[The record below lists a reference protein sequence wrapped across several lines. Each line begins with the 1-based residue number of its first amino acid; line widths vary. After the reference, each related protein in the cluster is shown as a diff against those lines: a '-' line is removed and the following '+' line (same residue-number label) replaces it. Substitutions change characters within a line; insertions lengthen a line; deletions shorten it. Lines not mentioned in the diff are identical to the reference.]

1 MKTKTVDFSR
11 YSSLKIGPVAEVA
24 LIDSKGFDPTGFF
37 VIGGANNLLIGP
49 EHPPLAMLDKNYDF
63 CELEAECIRAGGA
76 FNTGRLASF
85 CRKHDLKGLE
95 FAGGLPGTVGGLVA
109 MNAGMKRWETFGRL
123 LWVDFGAGRV
133 AAESIEHGYRTAKLP
148 GVVYEA
154 GFKREGGFDAGL
166 EAEFKAMRA
175 NQPHDPSA
183 GSCFK
188 NPPGDYAGRLI
199 EAVGL
204 KGARQGGM
212 AFSDKHANFL
222 VNLGGGTYDEAIG
235 LIDEAKKRVLAQ
247 FGIALETEVKIL

>member
-1 MKTKTVDFSR
+1 MKTRTLDFSR
-11 YSSLKIGPVAEVA
+11 YSSFKIGPVAEVA
-24 LIDSKGFDPTGFF
+24 LIDSKAFDSSGFF

-49 EHPPLAMLDKNYDF
+49 NHPPLAMLDKAFDF
-63 CELEAECIRAGGA
+63 CELEADCIRAGGA
-76 FNTGRLASF
+76 FSTGRLASF
-85 CRKHDLKGLE
+85 CRKYDLAGLE

-133 AAESIEHGYRTAKLP
+133 LAESIEHGYRYAKLP

-154 GFKREGGFDAGL
+154 GFKRESGFDTGL

-175 NQPHDPSA
+175 NQPRDPSA

-188 NPPGDYAGRLI
+188 NPPNDYAGRLI

-204 KGARQGGM
+204 KGFRQGGM

-222 VNLGGGTYDEAIG
+222 VNTGGGTYDEAIG
-235 LIDEAKKRVLAQ
+235 LIGEAKRRVFEQ
-247 FGIALETEVKIL
+247 FGIALETEIKIL